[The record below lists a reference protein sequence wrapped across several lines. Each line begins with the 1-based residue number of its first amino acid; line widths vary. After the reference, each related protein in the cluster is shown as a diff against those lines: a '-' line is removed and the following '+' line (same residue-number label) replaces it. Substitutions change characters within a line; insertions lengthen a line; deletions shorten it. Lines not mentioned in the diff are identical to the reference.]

1 MLFPKSQVRP
11 LTLPLLYPQTQLR
24 CTSKFSL
31 FWFQTGIVTLLMMTT
46 SLRPDCPLQP
56 TAPQSWWQRTGRN
69 LLIFPVCHLLPE
81 SSLGQPTLHA
91 LWAFTQHINSLMK
104 APVYLSALSVHHF
117 SQPRPQINNQ
127 DKLLP
132 DAALLEVKGGW
143 RTVMERG
150 CLSHSSCFTES
161 LAVAICLPLGQQ
173 RHLQSPRPLTRLSP
187 CPQEPPRGDCLRH
200 PKG

>member
-31 FWFQTGIVTLLMMTT
+31 FWFQTGTVTLFMMTT

-104 APVYLSALSVHHF
+104 APCLPFRPSCPPFLSAQTPNK
-117 SQPRPQINNQ
+117 QPRQAAPRCGPVGSKGRLENCHGERMLKPQ
-127 DKLLP
+127 LLLYREP
-132 DAALLEVKGGW
+132 CSGH
-143 RTVMERG
+143 
-150 CLSHSSCFTES
+150 LS
-161 LAVAICLPLGQQ
+161 
-173 RHLQSPRPLTRLSP
+173 SPRTTAPPTVSSPSHPPVSLSTGAP
-187 CPQEPPRGDCLRH
+187 KRGLST
-200 PKG
+200 PS